1 LGSAAARGWNEGP
14 RRLISMDASERP
26 RLVILDAM
34 SLIHRAYHAVP
45 RHFATS
51 SGEPTNAVFGFMNI
65 LLRVVEELS
74 PDHAAAAFDL
84 PGPTFRDEMYEPYKA
99 HREAPD
105 DMLVAQFGR
114 IRELLEVLAIPIYD
128 LEPYEADDVLG
139 TLARQ
144 AEADGFDVWLIT
156 GDRDAL
162 QLVTPQV
169 RVLSTNPRTGQ
180 PLIYDEA
187 AIADRWGIRPSQ
199 VVDFKGLVGDS
210 SDNIPGVKG
219 VGEKTAS
226 TLLATYEDIDDIYAH
241 LEDIRPAIRRRLD
254 GQEEI
259 AQLSRRLATIV
270 CDVPVEFD
278 QERTRLWQADVDA
291 VQGLMRELQF
301 RNVVE
306 RMGFLQTSTQVEDEQ
321 LQVQPDLVQ
330 DAEGA
335 KALAKQLAE
344 AARVAVFPY
353 TRGASWSVELLGLG
367 LAWGDETAYVSLD
380 GEGGPLDALRGWLE
394 DAEAAKAAF
403 DSKELHSALASR
415 DVALRGVE
423 ADLLLAAY
431 VATPSAI
438 PRTLDDLAFRRKGLE
453 VEPSLP
459 DAQVAG
465 GLMRPDPEDAA
476 APAALRAALA
486 LGLADEMDAE
496 IDDLKLTE
504 LLHDVEMPLALVLSE
519 MERRGIT
526 LDAGALGELSR
537 EMAEEIAELQSGIY
551 TDAGHEFNVNS
562 PKQLGTVLFEE
573 LGMPAGRRTK
583 TGYSTASGVLEELVD
598 ANPIVGRVLEYREL
612 SKLKSTYIDT
622 LPDLAH
628 PSTGRLHT
636 TFNQAGTATGR
647 LSSANPNLQ
656 NIPIRTERGREIRRA
671 FVAGREGWTLLAIDY
686 SQIDLRVLAHIS
698 EDAAMCEAFANG
710 HDIHSSTA
718 ASLHGVS
725 LDEVTEDMR
734 RLAKTTNFGIVYGI
748 SAQGLA
754 SRTEFSRGEAARFIE
769 TYFATYPGVK
779 AYMDSTIA
787 LAHERGYVETLFQ
800 RRRYLPELNSR
811 AFHERAAAE
820 RMAINMPI
828 QGTTADIMKVAMVK
842 LDRAIR
848 EQGFAAQMLLQV
860 HDDLLFELPAEEL
873 DDFAGA
879 ARELMTNAVLLQVPL
894 AVDAKAGANWRDMRE
909 L

>member
-1 LGSAAARGWNEGP
+1 
-14 RRLISMDASERP
+14 MDASERP

-51 SGEPTNAVFGFMNI
+51 SGEPTNAVFGFTNI

-84 PGPTFRDEMYEPYKA
+84 PGPTFRDELYEPYKA

-162 QLVTPQV
+162 QLVTPHV

-180 PLIYDEA
+180 PLVYDEG
-187 AIADRWGIRPSQ
+187 AIADRWGIKASQ

-226 TLLATYEDIDDIYAH
+226 TLLATYDDIDDIYAH
-241 LEDIRPAIRRRLD
+241 LEDIRPAIRRRLE

-259 AQLSRRLATIV
+259 AHLSRRLATIV

-278 QERTRLWQADVDA
+278 QERTRLWQADVVA
-291 VQGLMRELQF
+291 VQALMRELQF

-306 RMGFLQTSTQVEDEQ
+306 RMGFLDTSGREDAEALDVEPA
-321 LQVQPDLVQ
+321 VVT

-335 KALAKQLAE
+335 RALAGKLAE
-344 AARVAVFPY
+344 AERVAVFPY

-380 GEGGPLDALRGWLE
+380 GEAEPLDALRGWLE

-415 DVALRGVE
+415 EVALRGVE

-438 PRTLDDLAFRRKGLE
+438 PRTLDDLVFRRKGLE
-453 VEPSLP
+453 VDPALP

-465 GLMRPDPEDAA
+465 GLMRPDPEDVA

-519 MERRGIT
+519 MERRGIR

-537 EMAEEIAELQSGIY
+537 AMAEEIAELQSGIY

-573 LGMPAGRRTK
+573 LGLPAGRKTK
-583 TGYSTASGVLEELVD
+583 TGYSTASGVLEGLVD
-598 ANPIVGRVLEYREL
+598 DNPIVGRVLEYREL

-754 SRTEFSRGEAARFIE
+754 SRTEFSRGEAAKFIE

-779 AYMDSTIA
+779 GYMDSTIA

-860 HDDLLFELPAEEL
+860 HDDLLFELPTEEL
-873 DDFAGA
+873 DDFSGA
-879 ARELMTNAVLLQVPL
+879 ARELMTNAVPLHVPL
-894 AVDAKAGANWRDMRE
+894 AVDAKAGPNWRDME
-909 L
+909 AI

>member
-1 LGSAAARGWNEGP
+1 
-14 RRLISMDASERP
+14 MDASERP

-84 PGPTFRDEMYEPYKA
+84 PGPTFRDEIYEPYKA

-114 IRELLEVLAIPIYD
+114 IRELLEVLGIPIYD

-187 AIADRWGIRPSQ
+187 AIADRWGITASQ

-226 TLLATYEDIDDIYAH
+226 TLLSTYADIDDIYAH
-241 LEDIRPAIRRRLD
+241 LEDIRPAIRRRLE
-254 GQEEI
+254 GQEEV
-259 AQLSRRLATIV
+259 AYLSRRLATIV

-278 QERTRLWQADVDA
+278 KERTRLWQADVDA
-291 VQGLMRELQF
+291 VQALMRELQF

-306 RMGFLQTSTQVEDEQ
+306 RMGFLQTSAQVEDAQ
-321 LQVQPDLVQ
+321 LEVEPVLVQ
-330 DAEGA
+330 DAAGA
-335 KALAKQLAE
+335 QALAGRLAGVK
-344 AARVAVFPY
+344 RVAVFPY
-353 TRGASWSVELLGLG
+353 ARGASWSVELLGLG
-367 LAWGDETAYVSLD
+367 LAWGDATAYVSLD
-380 GEGGPLDALRGWLE
+380 GEGGPLDALKGWLE
-394 DAEAAKAAF
+394 DERAGKAAF
-403 DSKELHSALASR
+403 DSKELQSALASR
-415 DVALRGVE
+415 EVALRGVE

-438 PRTLDDLAFRRKGLE
+438 PRTLDDLVFRRKGLE
-453 VEPSLP
+453 VEPALP

-476 APAALRAALA
+476 LPAALRAALA
-486 LGLADEMDAE
+486 LGLAEEMDAE

-519 MERRGIT
+519 MERRGIR

-537 EMAEEIAELQSGIY
+537 EMAEEIADLQSGIY

-573 LGMPAGRRTK
+573 LGLPAGRKTK
-583 TGYSTASGVLEELVD
+583 TGYSTASGVLEGLVD
-598 ANPIVGRVLEYREL
+598 DNPIVERVLEYREL

-656 NIPIRTERGREIRRA
+656 NIPIRTARGREIRRA

-754 SRTEFSRGEAARFIE
+754 SRTEFSRGEAAKFIE

-779 AYMDSTIA
+779 GYMDSTIA

-828 QGTTADIMKVAMVK
+828 QGTTADIMKIAMVK

-848 EQGFAAQMLLQV
+848 EQRFAAQMLLQV

-873 DDFAGA
+873 DDFAGV
-879 ARELMTNAVLLQVPL
+879 ARELMTNAVPLHVPL
-894 AVDAKAGANWRDMRE
+894 AVDAKTGPNWRDMVE
-909 L
+909 I

>member
-1 LGSAAARGWNEGP
+1 
-14 RRLISMDASERP
+14 MDASERP
-26 RLVILDAM
+26 RLVVLDAM

-51 SGEPTNAVFGFMNI
+51 SGEPTNAVFGFTNI

-84 PGPTFRDEMYEPYKA
+84 PGPTFRDELYEPYKA
-99 HREAPD
+99 HRDAPD
-105 DMLVAQFGR
+105 DALVAQFGR
-114 IRELLEVLAIPIYD
+114 IRELLKVLGIPIYD
-128 LEPYEADDVLG
+128 LEPFEADDVLG

-144 AEADGFDVWLIT
+144 AEAEGFEVWLVT

-162 QLVTPQV
+162 QLVTPHV

-187 AIADRWGIRPSQ
+187 TIQDRWGIRPSQ

-226 TLLATYEDIDDIYAH
+226 TLLKEYADIDDIYAH
-241 LEDIRPAIRRRLD
+241 LEDLRPAIRRRLE
-254 GQEEI
+254 GQEEV
-259 AQLSRRLATIV
+259 AYLSRKLATIV
-270 CDVPVEFD
+270 CDVPVAFD
-278 QERTRLWQADVDA
+278 AERTRLWQADPAA
-291 VQGLMRELQF
+291 VQALMRELQF

-306 RMGFLQTSTQVEDEQ
+306 RMGFLDAAARVEDEA
-321 LQVQPDLVQ
+321 LEVEPAVVT

-335 KALAKQLAE
+335 RALAAELAGAE
-344 AARVAVFPY
+344 RVAVFPY
-353 TRGASWSVELLGLG
+353 TRGASWNVELLGLG
-367 LAWGDETAYVSLD
+367 LAWGDDTAYVSLD
-380 GEGGPLDALRGWLE
+380 GEAGPVEELRGWLE
-394 DAEAAKAAF
+394 DEAAGKAAF
-403 DSKELHSALASR
+403 DSKELHSALTSR
-415 DVALRGVE
+415 GVTLRGVE

-438 PRTLDDLAFRRKGLE
+438 PGTLDDLVFRRKGLD
-453 VEPSLP
+453 VEPALP

-476 APAALRAALA
+476 VPAALRAALA
-486 LGLADEMDAE
+486 LGLAEEMDAE

-519 MERRGIT
+519 MERRGIK
-526 LDAGALGELSR
+526 LDADALGALSR

-551 TDAGHEFNVNS
+551 ADAGREFNVNS
-562 PKQLGTVLFEE
+562 PKQLGKVLFED
-573 LGMPAGRRTK
+573 LGLPKGRKTK
-583 TGYSTASGVLEELVD
+583 TGYSTAIGVLEGLADE
-598 ANPIVGRVLEYREL
+598 NPIVRRVLEYREL

-622 LPDLAH
+622 LPDLAN

-656 NIPIRTERGREIRRA
+656 NIPIRTARGREIRRA

-698 EDAAMCEAFANG
+698 EDAAMCQAFANG
-710 HDIHSSTA
+710 HDIHSATA
-718 ASLHGVS
+718 ASLHDVG
-725 LDEVTEDMR
+725 LDQVTEDMR

-754 SRTEFSRGEAARFIE
+754 SRTEFSRGEAAKFIE

-779 AYMDSTIA
+779 GYMDSTIA

-800 RRRYLPELNSR
+800 RRRYLPELQSR

-848 EQGFAAQMLLQV
+848 EQGFAARMLLQV
-860 HDDLLFELPAEEL
+860 HDDLLFELPTEEL
-873 DDFAGA
+873 EEFAA
-879 ARELMTNAVLLQVPL
+879 VARGLMTTAVPLHVPL
-894 AVDAKAGANWRDMRE
+894 AVDAKAGVNWRDMRE

>member
-1 LGSAAARGWNEGP
+1 MG
-14 RRLISMDASERP
+14 D
-26 RLVILDAM
+26 
-34 SLIHRAYHAVP
+34 
-45 RHFATS
+45 
-51 SGEPTNAVFGFMNI
+51 
-65 LLRVVEELS
+65 
-74 PDHAAAAFDL
+74 
-84 PGPTFRDEMYEPYKA
+84 
-99 HREAPD
+99 
-105 DMLVAQFGR
+105 
-114 IRELLEVLAIPIYD
+114 
-128 LEPYEADDVLG
+128 
-139 TLARQ
+139 Q
-144 AEADGFDVWLIT
+144 A
-156 GDRDAL
+156 
-162 QLVTPQV
+162 
-169 RVLSTNPRTGQ
+169 
-180 PLIYDEA
+180 
-187 AIADRWGIRPSQ
+187 SQ

-226 TLLATYEDIDDIYAH
+226 TLLATYDDIDDIYAH
-241 LEDIRPAIRRRLD
+241 LEDIRPAIRRRLE
-254 GQEEI
+254 GQEEV
-259 AQLSRRLATIV
+259 AYLSRRLATIV

-291 VQGLMRELQF
+291 VQALMRELQF

-306 RMGFLQTSTQVEDEQ
+306 RMGFLQTSAQVEDAQ
-321 LQVQPDLVQ
+321 LEVEPVLVQ
-330 DAEGA
+330 DAAGA
-335 KALAKQLAE
+335 QALAGRLAGVE
-344 AARVAVFPY
+344 RVAVFPY
-353 TRGASWSVELLGLG
+353 ARGASWSVELLGLG
-367 LAWGDETAYVSLD
+367 LAWGDATAYVSLD
-380 GEGGPLDALRGWLE
+380 GEGGPLDALKGWLE
-394 DAEAAKAAF
+394 DERAGKAAF
-403 DSKELHSALASR
+403 DSKELQSALASR
-415 DVALRGVE
+415 EVALRGVE

-438 PRTLDDLAFRRKGLE
+438 PRTLDDLVFRRKGLE
-453 VEPSLP
+453 VEPALP

-476 APAALRAALA
+476 LPAALRAALA
-486 LGLADEMDAE
+486 LGLAEEMDAE

-519 MERRGIT
+519 MERRGIR

-537 EMAEEIAELQSGIY
+537 EMAEEIADLQSGIY

-573 LGMPAGRRTK
+573 LGLPAGRKTK
-583 TGYSTASGVLEELVD
+583 TGYSTASGVLEGLVD
-598 ANPIVGRVLEYREL
+598 DNPIVGRVLEYREL

-718 ASLHGVS
+718 ASLHEVA

-754 SRTEFSRGEAARFIE
+754 SRTEFSRQEAAKFIE

-779 AYMDSTIA
+779 GYMDSTIA

-848 EQGFAAQMLLQV
+848 EQGFAARMLLQV
-860 HDDLLFELPAEEL
+860 HDDLLFELPSEEL
-873 DDFAGA
+873 DGFAGM
-879 ARELMTNAVLLQVPL
+879 ARELMTNAVPLHVPL
-894 AVDAKAGANWRDMRE
+894 AVDAKAGRTGGTWKRSSRTQA
-909 L
+909 

>member
-1 LGSAAARGWNEGP
+1 
-14 RRLISMDASERP
+14 MDASERP
-26 RLVILDAM
+26 RLVVLDAM

-51 SGEPTNAVFGFMNI
+51 SGEPTNAVYGFTNI
-65 LLRVVEELS
+65 LLRVVDDLS

-84 PGPTFRDEMYEPYKA
+84 PGPTFRDDIYQPYKA

-105 DMLVAQFGR
+105 DALIAQFGR
-114 IRELLEVLAIPIYD
+114 IRELVEVLGIPIYE
-128 LEPYEADDVLG
+128 LESYEADDMLG

-144 AEADGFDVWLIT
+144 AEAEGFDVWLVT

-162 QLVTPQV
+162 QLVTPHV

-226 TLLATYEDIDDIYAH
+226 TLLKNYADIDDIYAH
-241 LEDIRPAIRRRLD
+241 LEDIRPAFRRRLE
-254 GQEEI
+254 GQEET
-259 AQLSRRLATIV
+259 ANLSRELATIV
-270 CDVPVEFD
+270 CDAPVAFD
-278 QERTRLWQADVDA
+278 AERTRLWQADVEA
-291 VQGLMRELQF
+291 VQALMRELQF
-301 RNVVE
+301 RNVAE
-306 RMGFLQTSTQVEDEQ
+306 RMEFLQTAAQVEGDELEVEPRLVRDADGARTLAEQ
-321 LQVQPDLVQ
+321 L
-330 DAEGA
+330 AG
-335 KALAKQLAE
+335 

-353 TRGASWSVELLGLG
+353 VRGASWSAELLGLG
-367 LAWGDETAYVSLD
+367 LAWGGDTAYVSLD
-380 GEGGPLDALRGWLE
+380 GEAEALDELRAWLE
-394 DAEAAKAAF
+394 DAQAAKASF
-403 DSKELHSALASR
+403 DSKALHHALATRGVS
-415 DVALRGVE
+415 LRGVE

-438 PRTLDDLAFRRKGLE
+438 PRTLDDLAFRRRGVE
-453 VEPSLP
+453 VEPALP

-486 LGLADEMDAE
+486 LALADEMDAE

-519 MERRGIT
+519 MERRGIK
-526 LDAGALGELSR
+526 LDAGALGDLSR

-562 PKQLGTVLFEE
+562 PKQLGDVLFKE
-573 LGMPAGRRTK
+573 LGLRAERK
-583 TGYSTASGVLEELVD
+583 TRSGNFSTASGVLEELVD
-598 ANPIVGRVLEYREL
+598 DNPIVGRVLEYREL

-628 PSTGRLHT
+628 PTTGRLHT

-656 NIPIRTERGREIRRA
+656 NIPIRTARGREIRRA
-671 FVAGREGWTLLAIDY
+671 FVAERSGWTLLAIDY

-698 EDAAMCEAFANG
+698 EDAAMCQAFANG
-710 HDIHSSTA
+710 HDIHAATA
-718 ASLHGVS
+718 ASLHAVA

-754 SRTEFSRGEAARFIE
+754 SRTEFSRREAAKFIE

-779 AYMDSTIA
+779 GYMDSTIA
-787 LAHERGYVETLFQ
+787 QAHERGYVETLFQ
-800 RRRYLPELNSR
+800 RRRYLPELHSR

-848 EQGFAAQMLLQV
+848 AEGFAARMLLQV

-879 ARELMTNAVLLQVPL
+879 ARELMTKAVPLHVPL
-894 AVDAKAGANWRDMRE
+894 AVDAKAGPNWRDME
-909 L
+909 EI

>member
-1 LGSAAARGWNEGP
+1 
-14 RRLISMDASERP
+14 MDASERP

-51 SGEPTNAVFGFMNI
+51 SGEPTNAVFGFTNI

-114 IRELLEVLAIPIYD
+114 IRELLEVLGIPIYD

-162 QLVTPQV
+162 QLVTPHV

-187 AIADRWGIRPSQ
+187 AIADRWGIKPSQ
-199 VVDFKGLVGDS
+199 VIDFKGLVGDS

-226 TLLATYEDIDDIYAH
+226 TLLKDYADIDDIYAH
-241 LEDIRPAIRRRLD
+241 LENLRPAIRRRLE
-254 GQEEI
+254 GQEEV
-259 AQLSRRLATIV
+259 AYLSRRLATIV

-278 QERTRLWQADVDA
+278 QERTRLWQADVNA
-291 VQGLMRELQF
+291 VQALMRELQF

-306 RMGFLQTSTQVEDEQ
+306 RMGFLDTSAREDAEALEVEPA
-321 LQVQPDLVQ
+321 VVT

-335 KALAKQLAE
+335 QELAGQLAG
-344 AARVAVFPY
+344 ADRVAVFPY
-353 TRGASWSVELLGLG
+353 SRGASWSLELLGLG

-380 GEGGPLDALRGWLE
+380 EAAGPLQALRDWLE
-394 DAEAAKAAF
+394 DEAAGKAAF

-415 DVALRGVE
+415 EVTLRGVE

-453 VEPSLP
+453 VEPALP
-459 DAQVAG
+459 DAQAAG
-465 GLMRPDPEDAA
+465 GLMRPDPQDVAV
-476 APAALRAALA
+476 PAALRAALA

-526 LDAGALGELSR
+526 LDAAALGELSR

-551 TDAGHEFNVNS
+551 ADAGHEFNVNS

-573 LGMPAGRRTK
+573 LGLPAGRRTK
-583 TGYSTASGVLEELVD
+583 TGYSTASGVLEELMD

-656 NIPIRTERGREIRRA
+656 NIPIRTARGREIRRA

-698 EDAAMCEAFANG
+698 EDAAMCQAFANG

-718 ASLHGVS
+718 ASLHEVP
-725 LDEVTEDMR
+725 LDKVTEDMR

-779 AYMDSTIA
+779 GYMDSTIA
-787 LAHERGYVETLFQ
+787 QAHERGYVETLFQ

-860 HDDLLFELPAEEL
+860 HDDLLFELPTEEL

-879 ARELMTNAVLLQVPL
+879 ARELMTDAVPLHVPL